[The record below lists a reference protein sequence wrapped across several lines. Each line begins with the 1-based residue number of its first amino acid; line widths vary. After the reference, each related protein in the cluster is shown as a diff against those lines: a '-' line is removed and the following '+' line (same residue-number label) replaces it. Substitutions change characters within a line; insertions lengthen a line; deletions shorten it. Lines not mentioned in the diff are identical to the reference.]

1 MVRCYALTFLLL
13 LLPALMLASPT
24 TRPPARTDHSLPA
37 GFVPNI
43 GQVRWSDGE
52 PAPHVQAT
60 FMWNG
65 TTAFIHPEG
74 MHVVQQRVHRLP
86 ARPYDE
92 TEADVLR
99 SDIVFVGANPM
110 ARVDYASPHPHS
122 VRFLKGS
129 VDTNAQTTRSYT
141 TMTYH
146 DVWPGID
153 VRMYVTTA
161 GLKYDFIVHPGADP
175 GRIVM
180 RYDGVGRLKVTS
192 TGRLEASTGLGT
204 LSEDAPVCYT
214 TQSTASAMRTSV
226 TSRYDV
232 DGAAVRFALGDYGR
246 NDVLIIDPQRVW
258 ATYYGGAGDFYNV
271 KVTFDADG
279 NVILAGTTPVANLP
293 RSTGVVQNRIKGGND
308 GFATKFDDH
317 GNLLWH
323 TYYGGDKED
332 IFFDVKT
339 DAKNCIWLCG
349 MTSSG
354 NLPYRNGG
362 MLQGSGAYG
371 DPDSVDPSP
380 EALIVKLNPDGS
392 WNDSWLIYGRGTD
405 CATGIAIRKDRI
417 AICGYTRS
425 PKLGGL
431 YGTPY
436 TYTPLN
442 NYNQMEMFICQV
454 KPRVNSTDRWT
465 NDWLT
470 FYGSGNDDFARG
482 IAYDPQGNVFVMGN
496 VEDLGVSA
504 PFPTTDGTALRGDID
519 GAVLKFSPAGQR
531 LFATVI
537 GGNKD
542 DQLNGIAADG
552 LGNVIVAGQTESQNL
567 PVANAIQPAYGG
579 SFLDGFVA
587 KYNGMGNVQFLS
599 YIGGNKMDGMKSVA
613 VDRSNNI
620 WLSGFT
626 GFQSNL
632 PTTPDAFQ
640 VQSPIDTSGLDSYIL
655 KLNAAGTTRLYAS
668 YFCAPPQRPLPA
680 DVPAPLNTDFGDDY
694 GDAIACDADAYIIMG
709 TLTRT
714 FRMPVTPGAY
724 QDSADIQQD
733 TLRYNAFVGYLSDCR
748 DSVISIVS
756 NGPAVLCANEARQ
769 LLAPTGFAQ
778 YRWSTGDTTRTI
790 TVSDTG
796 SYIVMCR
803 TLQGCRY
810 RDTIAITRNPRP
822 VVSAGNDVS
831 GCRDSMI
838 VLAAEASGGTA
849 PYRYKWNRIE
859 NGPDYIDS
867 DTIPSPK
874 VYPPTASRY
883 EILLTD
889 AAGCTARDTVAVS
902 IVDPRPTFSPAS
914 VDFGA
919 VEACASYRDTTV
931 TITNPMPYEIALTDF
946 IADKA
951 DVSLL
956 TALAPAIAIPASGST
971 TIRVRFS
978 PAATGTTTGTFR
990 LVGTP
995 CSWSLSIPYKGT
1007 RQSLT
1012 ATVQPGSIGFGSSTS
1027 CETVVRD
1034 TIVIIRNGS
1043 AGTMMVEPGLVA
1055 APFSVVEPTAPVT
1068 LAAGETLAVHI
1079 RYAPTTDGT
1088 FNGNI
1093 RFAFEAG
1100 ACRDTLRVNLN
1111 ATRANVAVRIEPSS
1125 FTMPELK
1132 GCEATRDT
1140 ILTVFNDSDIPV
1152 TVEIP
1157 PQSTAWWTVT
1167 PSGTITIPAR
1177 SSVQIRVEARPTLEG
1192 ETTET
1197 FAFRVQPC
1205 DQTIT
1210 VKGTITKQG
1219 MVIFAPFFI
1228 DFGEVSWCPP
1238 SGGASVRRTET
1249 LVISGMDGTAS
1260 IASIQVP
1267 TDFTTTLVQG
1277 MQIPAGATTTF
1288 DVTWS
1293 PTRSG
1298 AYLDSIVV
1306 VLQPCD
1312 LRHVIVLMGS
1322 ATTPSLRAETP
1333 VVNGGTIART
1343 TSGTV
1348 RFTNDGTAPID
1359 VVLTSPATTTITA
1372 TRPQS
1377 PATLAPGAVIEVD
1390 YRTICDGRTDVSDTI
1405 RADFASVG
1413 APECASTTKT
1423 IITAR
1428 CSDDVPVAIS
1438 GTIVVDTAAVTIG
1451 QRFRLPIRLVSSTG
1465 LSTLANKAWSADI
1478 AYDPA
1483 ILVGSGTTPDCFVAG
1498 RTGPCTITLTGTM
1511 TDTTGT
1517 LAELDFT
1524 AVLGNTSHSDV
1535 KMVRFTWS
1543 DASDATMTL
1552 VDGHVTITDICPVDG
1567 GRYLV
1572 PKANGLHIGIH
1583 PVPATD
1589 EMTIDLEGLGQEG
1602 AMWTMHSS
1610 IGREVAAG
1618 ALQPDASGTG
1628 HTIVDVKNI
1637 AAGTYVLTITAR
1649 GTMFSMPVLITR

>member
-1 MVRCYALTFLLL
+1 MVRCYALTFLFL
-13 LLPALMLASPT
+13 LLPALMLAGPT
-24 TRPPARTDHSLPA
+24 TRPPVRTDRPLPA

-43 GQVRWSDGE
+43 GQVHWGDGE

-60 FMWNG
+60 FTWNG

-86 ARPYDE
+86 ARPYEE

-122 VRFLKGS
+122 VRYLKGS
-129 VDTNAQTTRSYT
+129 IDPAAQTTRSYT

-180 RYDGVGRLKVTS
+180 RYDGVDRLKVTS

-214 TQSTASAMRTSV
+214 IPSATSAVRTSV
-226 TSRYDV
+226 RARYDV
-232 DGAAVRFALGDYGR
+232 DGAAVRFALGDYSG
-246 NDVLIIDPQRVW
+246 NDVLVIDPQRVW
-258 ATYYGGAGDFYNV
+258 ATYYGGAGDFYNA
-271 KVTFDADG
+271 KVAFDGDG

-293 RSTGVVQNRIKGGND
+293 RSTGVIQNRIKGGND
-308 GFATKFDDH
+308 GFATKFDDR
-317 GNLLWH
+317 GNLVWH

-349 MTSSG
+349 TTSSG

-362 MLQGSGAYG
+362 VLQGSGAYG

-392 WNDSWLIYGRGTD
+392 WNDSWLIYGRGAD
-405 CATGIAIRKDRI
+405 VATGIAIRKDRI

-436 TYTPLN
+436 LFNPLN
-442 NYNQMEMFICQV
+442 NYNQTEMFICQV

-470 FYGSGNDDFARG
+470 FYGSGNDDFAQG
-482 IAYDPQGNVFVMGN
+482 VAYDPQGNVLVAGN

-519 GAVLKFSPAGQR
+519 GVILKFSPTGQR
-531 LFATVI
+531 LFVTVI
-537 GGNKD
+537 GGDKV
-542 DQLNGIAADG
+542 DQVNGIAADG
-552 LGNVIVAGQTESQNL
+552 IGNVIVAGQTASQNL

-587 KYNGMGNVQFLS
+587 KYNGLGNVQFLS

-626 GFQSNL
+626 GFESNL
-632 PTTPDAFQ
+632 PTTPDAFRTQ
-640 VQSPIDTSGLDSYIL
+640 PSTESGSDSYIV
-655 KLNAAGTTRLYAS
+655 KLNPAGTTRLYAS
-668 YFCAPPQRPLPA
+668 YFCGDPQHPVPPA
-680 DVPAPLNTDFGDDY
+680 VPATMNTDFGDDF
-694 GDAIACDADAYIIMG
+694 GDAIACDADAYIVMG

-724 QDSADIQQD
+724 QDSAHIQQD

-748 DSVISIVS
+748 DSVIDIVS

-803 TLQGCRY
+803 TQQGCRY
-810 RDTIAITRNPRP
+810 RDTIVITRNPRP
-822 VVSAGNDVS
+822 VVRAGNDVS

-838 VLAAEASGGTA
+838 VLTADASGGTA

-859 NGPDYIDS
+859 SGPDYIDS

-883 EILLTD
+883 EVLVTD

-931 TITNPMPYEIALTDF
+931 TITNPMLYEIALTNF

-956 TALAPAIAIPASGST
+956 TSLSPAITIPASGST

-995 CSWSLSIPYKGT
+995 CSWSLAVPYRGT

-1034 TIVIIRNGS
+1034 TVVIIRNGS
-1043 AGTMMVEPGLVA
+1043 TGTMTVEPGLVA
-1055 APFSVVEPTAPVT
+1055 APFNVIEPTTPTT
-1068 LAAGETLAVHI
+1068 LAAGETLAVRI
-1079 RYAPTTDGT
+1079 RYTPTANGT
-1088 FNGNI
+1088 FNDVV
-1093 RFAFEAG
+1093 RLAFQAG

-1125 FTMPELK
+1125 FVMPELK
-1132 GCEATRDT
+1132 GCETTRDT
-1140 ILTVFNDSDIPV
+1140 TLTLFNDSDVPV
-1152 TVEIP
+1152 TVELS
-1157 PQSTAWWTVT
+1157 PQPNGWWAVS
-1167 PSGTITIPAR
+1167 PSGPITIPAR
-1177 SSVQIRVEARPTLEG
+1177 NSAQVRIEARPALEG
-1192 ETTET
+1192 QTSET
-1197 FAFRVQPC
+1197 FTFKVRPC
-1205 DQTIT
+1205 DQTIA

-1219 MVIFAPFFI
+1219 MVLSAPYI
-1228 DFGEVSWCPP
+1228 LDFGEVAWCPP
-1238 SGGASVRRTET
+1238 FNDASVRRDSMFYINGIE
-1249 LVISGMDGTAS
+1249 GTAS
-1260 IASIQVP
+1260 IASLRLP
-1267 TDFTTTLVQG
+1267 ADFTTTLTEG
-1277 MQIPAGATTTF
+1277 MQFPPDTRVAFA
-1288 DVTWS
+1288 VTWR
-1293 PTRSG
+1293 PTRTG
-1298 AYLDSIVV
+1298 AYLDSIVI

-1312 LRHVIVLMGS
+1312 IRHVIVVKGS

-1333 VVNGGTIART
+1333 VVNAGTIAQT

-1348 RFTNDGTAPID
+1348 RFTNDGTAPIG

-1372 TRPQS
+1372 TRPAL
-1377 PATLAPGAVIEVD
+1377 PATLAPGAVIDID
-1390 YRTICDGRTDVSDTI
+1390 YRTVCDGRTDVSDTI
-1405 RADFASVG
+1405 RADFASAT
-1413 APECASTTKT
+1413 APECASATKT
-1423 IITAR
+1423 VITAR
-1428 CSDDVPVAIS
+1428 CSDDVPVSIG
-1438 GTIVVDTAAVTIG
+1438 GTNVVDTVAVTTG

-1465 LSTLANKAWSADI
+1465 LSALANKAWSADI

-1483 ILVGSGTTPDCFVAG
+1483 ILVGSGTTPDCFTAG
-1498 RTGPCTITLTGTM
+1498 QAGPCTITLTGTT

-1517 LAELDFT
+1517 LTELDFT

-1535 KMVRFTWS
+1535 KLVGFTWS
-1543 DASDATMTL
+1543 DAPDATMTL

-1572 PKANGLHIGIH
+1572 PKANGLRIGIH
-1583 PVPATD
+1583 PVPAAD
-1589 EMTIDLEGLGQEG
+1589 EMTIDLEGLGKEG

-1618 ALQPDASGTG
+1618 TFQPDASGTG
-1628 HTIVDVKNI
+1628 HTLVDVKSI
-1637 AAGTYVLTITAR
+1637 AAGTYVLTITAH